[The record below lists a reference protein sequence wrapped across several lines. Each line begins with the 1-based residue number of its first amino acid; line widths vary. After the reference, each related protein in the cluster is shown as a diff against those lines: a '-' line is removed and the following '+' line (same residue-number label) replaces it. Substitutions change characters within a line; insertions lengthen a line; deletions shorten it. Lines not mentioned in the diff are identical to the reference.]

1 MLNKMKTF
9 LHTGVC
15 PVRDILSRLGS
26 KWSVLVLETLH
37 ENGIRTWVHV
47 SPIFPYLSDWKALLE
62 AAAGFTDSFSFE
74 NLKLRSAALPRV
86 LLYITRRHPQLRAAY
101 ERIFRQNDMT
111 YWRALRKEILA
122 FCNERKIAAAVHFS
136 EKMPHTP

>member
-37 ENGIRTWVHV
+37 ENGTMRFNDIQRSLGDISQRMLT
-47 SPIFPYLSDWKALLE
+47 I
-62 AAAGFTDSFSFE
+62 T
-74 NLKLRSAALPRV
+74 LRSLEEDGMLTRRVYAEIPPRV
-86 LLYITRRHPQLRAAY
+86 EYTLT
-101 ERIFRQNDMT
+101 ERGQSFMPVLGELVR
-111 YWRALRKEILA
+111 WA
-122 FCNERKIAAAVHFS
+122 FEHSGDIMASREAMRS
-136 EKMPHTP
+136 GES